1 MLYPKV
7 ICQTIIITMIII
19 MLYVNTYYIKAL
31 RYIYICH
38 IKMQNT
44 LLKVCLFATTV
55 KHCHLVL
62 RVISQAATLSL
73 MPNVLVRFP

>member
-1 MLYPKV
+1 
-7 ICQTIIITMIII
+7 
-19 MLYVNTYYIKAL
+19 
-31 RYIYICH
+31 
-38 IKMQNT
+38 MQNT

-73 MPNVLVRFP
+73 MPNVFVRFP